1 MKIHASFLTHD
12 GVSPTTT
19 GKVIDLGF
27 NGDFDV
33 KKTDWNTVFV
43 QFPAKANGTQ
53 MTVTVYTIQSGISGI
68 VASGNKIGEIV
79 IPATSVQK
87 GGVVGIP
94 MPRNL
99 KRYFTLGITGSTSTL
114 PSTVTAGITDVV
126 DTDLDFN
133 WTNYKASTGT
143 SEVPE
148 VREATTKDIADH
160 AALEEGVHG
169 LVGS

>member
-1 MKIHASFLTHD
+1 LTHA
-12 GVSPTTT
+12 GVAPTTA

-43 QFPAKANGTQ
+43 QFPAKAGGTE
-53 MTVTVYTIQSGISGI
+53 MTVSVYTVQSGISGI
-68 VASGNKIGEIV
+68 VATGNKIGEIV
-79 IPATSVQK
+79 VSAASVQK

-99 KRYFTLGITGSTSTL
+99 KRYFTLGITGTTI
-114 PSTVTAGITDVV
+114 PATVTAGITDVV

-133 WTNYKASTGT
+133 WTNYKAQTGS
-143 SEVPE
+143 SEVEE
-148 VREATTKDIADH
+148 VRVATTKDLAEHAD
-160 AALEEGVHG
+160 AETGVHG
-169 LVGS
+169 K

>member
-12 GVSPTTT
+12 GVSPTTA

-43 QFPAKANGTQ
+43 QFPAKEAGTQ
-53 MTVTVYTIQSGISGI
+53 MTVTVYSVQSGISGI
-68 VASGNKIGEIV
+68 VASSNRIGEIV

-99 KRYFTLGITGSTSTL
+99 KRYFTLNITGATI
-114 PSTVTAGITDVV
+114 PSTVTAGITDAV

-133 WTNYKASTGT
+133 WTNYKAQTGS
-143 SEVPE
+143 SEVEE
-148 VREATTKDIADH
+148 VRVATTEDIAEH
-160 AALEEGVHG
+160 AKAETGVHG
-169 LVGS
+169 LS